1 MEGAAKWRGGVY
13 LLVCAAVYG
22 PPLGALAAAARNN
35 MEAVP
40 KLQRRRSACALLFS
54 GDSTAGLEIDVKPYR
69 LAQRCSSV
77 FAADR

>member
-1 MEGAAKWRGGVY
+1 
-13 LLVCAAVYG
+13 
-22 PPLGALAAAARNN
+22 

>member
-1 MEGAAKWRGGVY
+1 MARRRLSACLCCRVR
-13 LLVCAAVYG
+13 
-22 PPLGALAAAARNN
+22 AAAGGARGRCRNN